1 VTTPPASTF
10 DAVAVATVT
19 VGLIAPALA
28 EQADINGPAPNA
40 DATRSPEDGLIAW
53 LLRTLTG
60 RAHQSLQEFMS
71 HPDSN
76 ALELAFREDLVTH
89 LRQQPELV
97 PPLAD
102 LLPSE
107 LLGEISQAP
116 PIEGDGAIGRL
127 TRKQ

>member
-1 VTTPPASTF
+1 MTTSPAAMF
-10 DAVAVATVT
+10 DAVSVATVT
-19 VGLIAPALA
+19 VALVAPALA
-28 EQADINGPAPNA
+28 EQAPDADPAR
-40 DATRSPEDGLIAW
+40 TPEDGLLAW

-60 RAHQSLQEFMS
+60 RAHQSMQEYMS

-89 LRQQPELV
+89 LRQQPELI

-102 LLPSE
+102 LLPHE
-107 LLGEISQAP
+107 LLAEISPAP
-116 PIEGDGAIGRL
+116 PIEGDGEIGRL